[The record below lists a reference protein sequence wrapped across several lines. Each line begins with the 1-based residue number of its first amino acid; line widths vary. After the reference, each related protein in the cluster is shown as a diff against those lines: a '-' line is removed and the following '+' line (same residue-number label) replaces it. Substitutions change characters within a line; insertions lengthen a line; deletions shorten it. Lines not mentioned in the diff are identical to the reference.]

1 MCGVW
6 MFEMESYFKCPT
18 RPRAIIL
25 AHTTR
30 DLLTVLL
37 FQIVHMTLLYLTI
50 NRRDV
55 QALV

>member
-1 MCGVW
+1 